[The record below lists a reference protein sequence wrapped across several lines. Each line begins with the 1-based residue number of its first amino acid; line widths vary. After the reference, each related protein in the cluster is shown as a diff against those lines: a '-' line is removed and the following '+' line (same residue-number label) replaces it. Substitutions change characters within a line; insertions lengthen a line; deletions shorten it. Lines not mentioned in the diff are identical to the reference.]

1 MGFFLLNGCTIGGI
15 YRRRHIRGSKNCRI
29 KHFIMYIVSLRPH
42 SNTMY
47 H

>member
-1 MGFFLLNGCTIGGI
+1 
-15 YRRRHIRGSKNCRI
+15 
-29 KHFIMYIVSLRPH
+29 MYIVSLRPH